1 MIRLLLFLLGTVIFV
16 IVLTLYVS
24 SQVFWYRR
32 LRDWLAHRWPPT
44 RRAIWV
50 GLSLL
55 VLLYLNNWILL
66 IPLRRLGGTSD
77 LSPRWLTFASGLW
90 MLPSLVAFLWL
101 KGVALVGRL
110 GRARFGRVGFG
121 ARRTVSV
128 SAGDPPN
135 LDRREWLLTAGRAAA
150 ILPFAAIGYGFAA
163 NRTRFT
169 VESVAVPIPNLPA
182 ALEGLK
188 LVQLTDIHLSPFLSR
203 AELTRAVDMAN
214 ELDADIALVTGD
226 FITSLGDPLEDCIA
240 ELGRLRSRLGA
251 FGCLGNHEIYADA
264 EDRATQLAA
273 ERNIRMLRK
282 QNLVLERNGAKLNL
296 AGVDYQRR
304 NRPYLVGAEKLI
316 VPGATN
322 VLLSHNPDV
331 FPVSAEKGFDL
342 MISGHTHGG
351 QITVEILHYGAF
363 PTRFYTPYVR
373 GLYRLGERFGYVSR
387 GIGTILAP
395 SRLGALPEIT
405 VLTLHRGG

>member
-1 MIRLLLFLLGTVIFV
+1 MIRLLLFLLGTVIFL

-32 LRDWLAHRWPPT
+32 LRDWLARRWPGT

-50 GLSLL
+50 GLSLV
-55 VLLYLNNWILL
+55 VLLYLNNWIFL
-66 IPLRRLGGTSD
+66 IPLRRLRGTPD
-77 LSPRWLTFASGLW
+77 LSVPWLAFASGLW

-101 KGVALVGRL
+101 KGVALFGRL
-110 GRARFGRVGFG
+110 GRAQFGRVGFG

-128 SAGDPPN
+128 PAGDPPN
-135 LDRREWLLTAGRAAA
+135 PARREWLLTAGRAAA
-150 ILPFAAIGYGFAA
+150 VLPFAAIGYGFAA
-163 NRTRFT
+163 NRIRFT
-169 VESVAVPIPNLPA
+169 VESVPVPVANLPA

-203 AELTRAVDMAN
+203 AELARAVDMAN
-214 ELDADIALVTGD
+214 ELDADVALVTGD
-226 FITSLGDPLEDCIA
+226 FITALGDPLEDCIA
-240 ELGRLRSRLGA
+240 ELGRLRSRLGS

-264 EDRATQLAA
+264 EDRATELAA
-273 ERNIRMLRK
+273 ERNIRMLRG
-282 QNLVLERNGAKLNL
+282 QNVVLERNGARLNL

-304 NRPYLVGAEKLI
+304 NRPYLVGARKLI

-331 FPVSAEKGFDL
+331 FPVAAEKGFDL

-351 QITVEILHYGAF
+351 QIAVEILHYGVF
-363 PTRFYTPYVR
+363 PSRFYTPYVR
-373 GLYRLGERFGYVSR
+373 GLYRLGGRSGYVSR

-405 VLTLHRGG
+405 LLTLRRS

>member
-1 MIRLLLFLLGTVIFV
+1 MIRLLLFLLGTVIFL

-32 LRDWLAHRWPPT
+32 LRDWLSRRRPGT

-50 GLSLL
+50 GLSLV
-55 VLLYLNNWILL
+55 VLLYLNNWIFL
-66 IPLRRLGGTSD
+66 IPVRRLRGTPD
-77 LSPRWLTFASGLW
+77 LSVAWLAFASGLW

-101 KGVALVGRL
+101 KGVALFGRL
-110 GRARFGRVGFG
+110 GRAGVV
-121 ARRTVSV
+121 ARE
-128 SAGDPPN
+128 AGPVAAADPPN
-135 LDRREWLLTAGRAAA
+135 FERRKWLLTAGRAAA
-150 ILPFAAIGYGFAA
+150 VLPFAAIGYGFAA
-163 NRTRFT
+163 NRIRFT
-169 VESVAVPIPNLPA
+169 VESVPVPIANLPA

-203 AELTRAVDMAN
+203 AELARAVDMAN
-214 ELDADIALVTGD
+214 ELDADVALVTGD
-226 FITSLGDPLEDCIA
+226 LITSLGDPLEDCIA
-240 ELGRLRSRLGA
+240 ELGRLRSRLGS

-264 EDRATQLAA
+264 EDRASELTA
-273 ERNIRMLRK
+273 ERNIRMLRG
-282 QNLVLERNGAKLNL
+282 QNVVLDRDGARLNL

-351 QITVEILHYGAF
+351 QIAVEILHYGAF
-363 PTRFYTPYVR
+363 PSRFYTPYVR
-373 GLYRLGERFGYVSR
+373 GLYQLGGRSGYVSR

-405 VLTLHRGG
+405 LLTLRRS